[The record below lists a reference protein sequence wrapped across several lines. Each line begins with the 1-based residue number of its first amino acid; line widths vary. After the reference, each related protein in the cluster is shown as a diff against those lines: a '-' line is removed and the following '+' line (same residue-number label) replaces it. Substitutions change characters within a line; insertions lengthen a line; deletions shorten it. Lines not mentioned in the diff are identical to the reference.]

1 MLNRRNLFFGLITF
15 VLLIS
20 FGCASG
26 SIAEHQGKKSKEKS
40 SQSWFDPLALGD
52 DDIMINGL
60 PMPTFNSE
68 IEDTSDTDYEA
79 MTEGY
84 RVQIFTT
91 QALIEADSILALA
104 DSLFLGEAY
113 LRFDIPNYKIRVG
126 NLISRSEA
134 DDLQRFTRRAG
145 FPRSWVL
152 RTNVFV
158 NPRKKELKPPE
169 SEEESEQ

>member
-1 MLNRRNLFFGLITF
+1 MLNGRDLTMAVFTIF
-15 VLLIS
+15 LLIS
-20 FGCASG
+20 FGCAAG
-26 SIAEHQGKKSKEKS
+26 SIAEHQEKKSKKKS

-52 DDIMINGL
+52 DDIFINGL
-60 PMPTFNSE
+60 PMPSFNSE
-68 IEDTSDTDYEA
+68 IEDTAEIDFEA

-84 RVQIFTT
+84 RVQIYTT
-91 QALIEADSILALA
+91 QELNEADSILARA

-113 LRFDIPNYKIRVG
+113 LRFDAPNYKIRVG
-126 NLISRSEA
+126 NLISRSDAEE
-134 DDLQRFTRRAG
+134 LQKYTRREG

-169 SEEESEQ
+169 AEEESE